1 MRRRNMAWSRFISMT
16 RHNSKAKS
24 ACYAALLS
32 ACLTSGA
39 VAQSAPAESRAGLP
53 ESYKGPASAVAA
65 IIDDAVITTYDVE
78 QRTRMMIISSGQRV
92 PAEMLPQIKQRALRD
107 LIEEKLKLNEAARLE
122 VRVGEKEIEDE
133 LKAIASSGG
142 VDVKGLVTL
151 LESEGISIDSLRQQI
166 RANIAWPM
174 LVRGRYGSRVR
185 VSDEEVE
192 ATIERMRDDA
202 TKEQFLVSEICIPI
216 TDPAEAPQLYQ
227 GSLQLI
233 EQMRKGVPFAVVAQQ
248 FSACSS
254 AAAGGDLGWVRT
266 GELPPE
272 IDEVVRE
279 LPPQSVTNPIMSEG
293 ALMILAVRDKRE
305 AVVAGE
311 PTFTLAYASA
321 PLSMGRNDAIMG
333 LQKLAT
339 ADACGGR
346 ALRQDLGAGIGVAL
360 IESAKLGDIDERFR
374 SAIEDL
380 DRSELSGPIE
390 ADGYLHEVYVC
401 EKDEGLGL
409 PSRNAVEDR
418 IYGRQLERIAQQY
431 LRDVERNAMVD
442 IRMKPAAAPNG

>member
-1 MRRRNMAWSRFISMT
+1 MT
-16 RHNSKAKS
+16 SIQFSKTKS
-24 ACYAALLS
+24 AYCAAVLGVFLS
-32 ACLTSGA
+32 SAAGA
-39 VAQSAPAESRAGLP
+39 QQNPESRAGLP
-53 ESYKGPASAVAA
+53 DSYKGPASAVAA
-65 IIDDAVITTYDVE
+65 IVDDSVITTYDVA
-78 QRTRMMIISSGQRV
+78 QRSRMMVISSGQRV
-92 PAEMLPQIKQRALRD
+92 PPEMMPQISQRALRD
-107 LIEEKLKLNEAARLE
+107 LIEERLKLNEAARLE
-122 VRVGEKEIEDE
+122 VKIEDKEVEDE
-133 LKAIASSGG
+133 LRAIANGG
-142 VDVKGLVTL
+142 GLTIEGLQSV
-151 LESEGISIDSLRQQI
+151 LESEGVSFESLRQQI
-166 RANIAWPM
+166 RASIAWPA
-174 LVRGRYGSRVR
+174 LVRGRYGSRVH

-192 ATIERMRDDA
+192 ATIERMRDEA
-202 TKEQFLVSEICIPI
+202 TKEQYLVSEICIPI
-216 TDPAEAPQLYQ
+216 SDPSEAQQLYQ

-254 AAAGGDLGWVRT
+254 AASGGDLGWVRT

-272 IDEVVRE
+272 IDEVVRA
-279 LPPQSVTNPIMSEG
+279 LPPQSVTNPIVSEG
-293 ALMILAVRDKRE
+293 AFMILAVRDKRP

-321 PLSMGRNDAIMG
+321 PLSIGRNDAILG

-339 ADACGGR
+339 AEACGGR
-346 ALRQDLGAGIGVAL
+346 ALRQDLGPEIGVAL

-374 SAIEDL
+374 GSIEDL
-380 DRSELSGPIE
+380 NRGDLSGPIE

-418 IYGRQLERIAQQY
+418 IYGRQMERIAQQY

-442 IRMKPAAAPNG
+442 IRLKKPTPPNG